1 MAMKKIRGLNLIVR
15 IGLFGVILSLGTMAA
30 LVTGETPGLA
40 LADLSKASVQAMTTS
55 ASGDVIYAGLV
66 GGPQPTGIFRSDDNG
81 RTWQMISSGP
91 GVAVN
96 ALAMHPANDIV
107 IYAGT
112 SGGPASTTHSLWRS
126 VNGGQTWRSFTLGLP
141 SDSYGM
147 IPTVTALAVDPNRP
161 DVLYVGTDGQGVY
174 RFDEGRNSYD
184 LIGGVS
190 LYNAHVNGLL
200 TSPDSQIYAL
210 TSDGLFVTG
219 GDDWQK
225 LETLPELAVS
235 LAVAPNDPQTL
246 YAGGASTGAFR
257 ATDGGQ
263 NWERISSGLDTI
275 PGTALRIT
283 ALTVDESNPNH
294 VIAATAY
301 GLGSQLARG
310 GIYESSNAGLDWTKL
325 AEADGVVK
333 HLTLNQGV
341 VYAATANGLARY
353 SEPSAA
359 SPVVSLPDLR
369 PLADPSGVQVLILIL
384 TIALAGL
391 ALIGRSEWVPGRGQA
406 TA

>member
-1 MAMKKIRGLNLIVR
+1 MKKIRALNLLVR
-15 IGLFGVILSLGTMAA
+15 IGLFSLILGLGTTVA
-30 LVTGETPGLA
+30 LVTAETPGLA
-40 LADLSKASVQAMTTS
+40 LADISGASVQAM
-55 ASGDVIYAGLV
+55 AAAANGEVIYAGLV

-96 ALAMHPANDIV
+96 ALAVHPANDGV
-107 IYAGT
+107 LYAGT
-112 SGGPASTTHSLWRS
+112 SGGPAATTHSLWRS
-126 VNGGQTWRSFTLGLP
+126 TNGGQTWRSFTLGLP
-141 SDSYGM
+141 TDAYGM
-147 IPTVTALAVDPNRP
+147 LPTVTALAVDPNQP
-161 DVLYVGTDGQGVY
+161 EVLYVGTDGQGVY

-190 LYNAHVNGLL
+190 LYNANVNSLVV
-200 TSPDSQIYAL
+200 SPDSQVYAL
-210 TSDGLFVTG
+210 TSDGLFVTNG
-219 GDDWQK
+219 YAWQK

-246 YAGGASTGAFR
+246 YAGGSSTGAFR

-263 NWERISSGLDTI
+263 NWERVSSGLEMI
-275 PGTALRIT
+275 PGAALRIT
-283 ALTVDESNPNH
+283 ALTVDESDANH
-294 VIAATAY
+294 IVAATAH

-310 GIYESSNAGLDWTKL
+310 AIYESTNAGLDWAKL

-333 HLTLNQGV
+333 HLNLNQGI
-341 VYAATANGLARY
+341 VYAATTNGLARY
-353 SEPSAA
+353 GESTAP

-369 PLADPSGVQVLILIL
+369 PLANPTGVQILILIL

-391 ALIGRSEWVPGRGQA
+391 ALIGRMEWVPGRSQA
-406 TA
+406 AA